1 MPRSDVAGR
10 VGGPGAGTG
19 SGSRAAGIAL
29 LVLGAVLM
37 GVVAVTTPWNVLGP
51 GAPEVRPDPAR
62 DFTPAQLARADAF
75 DAATSLP
82 GYLSLALT
90 LVIAGVLV
98 LTPVGARLIGRI
110 RGPWWVRAILGVL
123 GVYVVSLLLRWPLG
137 MWMETVLREYGLS
150 TQTWGTWTADR
161 LKNFGLQVVLSGVAV
176 LVIVALARKWP
187 RTWWIPASLGAFTLT
202 VVLSFAYPVVVEPMF
217 NTFTPLPAGQ
227 LRADLLAM
235 AAKDGV
241 PVKDVLVADAS
252 RRTTAL
258 NAYVSGFG
266 ATRRIVVYDTLV
278 SQPADEV
285 KLIVAHELGH
295 AKRDDVLYGTL
306 VGALGA
312 AAGTCLLFIAVQA
325 LRRRAGVSS
334 AGDPRAVGLLV
345 GLISLGT
352 VLSGPAQNVVSR
364 QIEARA
370 DAHALDLTRDP
381 ATFVA
386 MQKSLAVRN
395 ISDLSPNAV
404 EYLLYAS
411 HPSTAERIAMA
422 RSWAGLNGL
431 PRP

>member
-1 MPRSDVAGR
+1 MSQSDVAGH
-10 VGGPGAGTG
+10 VGRSGAGRY
-19 SGSRAAGIAL
+19 SGTRAAAIAL
-29 LVLGAVLM
+29 LALGAALLA
-37 GVVAVTTPWNVLGP
+37 VVAVTTPWRPLGP
-51 GAPEVRPDPAR
+51 EAPDVRAEPAL
-62 DFTPAQLARADAF
+62 DFTRAQLDRADAF

-90 LVIAGVLV
+90 LIIGGVLV
-98 LTPVGARLIGRI
+98 LTPVGARLIGRL
-110 RGPWWVRAILGVL
+110 RGPWWIKAIIGLL
-123 GVYVVSLLLRWPLG
+123 GVYVVSLMLRWPLG
-137 MWMETVLREYGLS
+137 MWMEGVLRDYGLS
-150 TQTWGTWTADR
+150 TQTWGSWSADR
-161 LKNFGLQVVLSGVAV
+161 LKNFALQIVLSGIAV

-187 RTWWIPASLGAFTLT
+187 RAWWIPASVGAFALT
-202 VVLSFAYPVVVEPMF
+202 VVVSFAYPVVVEPMF
-217 NTFTPLPAGQ
+217 NNFTPLPAGQ
-227 LRADLLAM
+227 LRTDLLAM
-235 AAKDGV
+235 ARRDGV

-278 SQPADEV
+278 SQPEQEV
-285 KLIVAHELGH
+285 ELVVAHELGH
-295 AKRDDVLYGTL
+295 AKNDDVLYGTL

-312 AAGTCLLFIAVQA
+312 AAGTCLLFLVFQA

-334 AGDPRAVGLLV
+334 AGDPRAVALLV

-381 ATFVA
+381 ATFIA
-386 MQKSLAVRN
+386 MQKSLALRN
-395 ISDLSPNAV
+395 ISDLSPSALD
-404 EYLLYAS
+404 YMLYAS
-411 HPSTAERIAMA
+411 HPSTAERIAMS
-422 RSWAGLNGL
+422 RSWARLNGV

>member
-1 MPRSDVAGR
+1 MPRSDVADWSDA
-10 VGGPGAGTG
+10 GAGTG
-19 SGSRAAGIAL
+19 TRAAGIAL
-29 LVLGAVLM
+29 AVLGAVLA
-37 GVVAVTTPWNVLGP
+37 GVVALTTPWNPLGP
-51 GAPEVRPDPAR
+51 GAPDVPADPAR
-62 DFTPAQLARADAF
+62 DFTTAQIARADAF

-98 LTPVGARLIGRI
+98 LTPVGARLIGRLK
-110 RGPWWVRAILGVL
+110 GPWWVRAMLGVL

-137 MWMETVLREYGLS
+137 MWMESVLRDYGLS

-161 LKNFGLQVVLSGVAV
+161 LKNFGLQIVLSGVAV

-187 RTWWIPASLGAFTLT
+187 RTWWIPASLGAFALT

-227 LRADLLAM
+227 LRTDLLAM
-235 AAKDGV
+235 AEKDGV

-278 SQPADEV
+278 RQPADEV
-285 KLIVAHELGH
+285 ELIVAHELGH
-295 AKRDDVLYGTL
+295 AKKDDVLYGTL

-312 AAGTCLLFIAVQA
+312 AAGTCLLFLAVQA

-334 AGDPRAVGLLV
+334 AGDPRAVGLLI

-381 ATFVA
+381 STFVA
-386 MQKSLAVRN
+386 MQKSLALRN
-395 ISDLSPNAV
+395 ISDLSPNAL
-404 EYLLYAS
+404 EYVLYAS

-422 RSWAGLNGL
+422 RSWAGRAGL